1 MADQKISELAAA
13 TSAAGADLLNIVQG
27 GQNKKITVQN
37 FLANLNS
44 PLVINE
50 SGADVDTRIEGIND
64 QNLVVVDASTDHV
77 GFGTQ
82 NPTEKVDVN
91 GNLSVTGGYVRM
103 QGAESV
109 TSYPATLDATAG
121 YTVFTV
127 SGATDAA
134 SLPAPLDDNL
144 ATADGAIRVLVFG
157 AGSGTL
163 TVTPTVAAFSN
174 IAFTAQG
181 DTATLMYV
189 NDSIGWVVIAVN
201 GANVN

>member
-1 MADQKISELAAA
+1 MADQKISELSAA

-27 GQNKKITVQN
+27 GQNKKLTVQN

-44 PLVINE
+44 PVIINE
-50 SGADVDTRIEGIND
+50 SGADIDTRIEGISD
-64 QNLVVVDASTDHV
+64 ENLVVVDASTDHV
-77 GFGTQ
+77 GLGTQ
-82 NPTEKVDVN
+82 NPTEKLDVN
-91 GNLSVTGGYVRM
+91 GNLSVTGGYVRL

-109 TSYPATLDATAG
+109 TSYPATLAADAG

-144 ATADGAIRVLVFG
+144 ATADGAIRVLAFG

-163 TVTPTVAAFSN
+163 TVTPAVAAFSN
-174 IAFTAQG
+174 ITFTAIG

-189 NDSIGWVVIAVN
+189 NDAVGWVVIASN
-201 GANVN
+201 GATVA